1 MSSQLYARK
10 RVKPKDAP
18 ILQDKDE
25 YYGKDRKLVGR
36 PSVFVRLLTL
46 FAASIVAYPLLQI
59 GKKGIFSTSS
69 PLGVD
74 LPMRSI
80 QTYVTV
86 VLPSVVNTAGRPGR
100 LDAIASTWGPASHAI
115 FVIHN
120 VTDFSA
126 SPMSPKSEIVLQRY
140 PQNLLVPPEIT
151 PNDGLLRLNF
161 VIRTIFEQVDPD
173 FAFFVNDHTYVIPE
187 HMCSY
192 LSEKSPDQHLY
203 AGHALHNQNN
213 AFNTGAAGYFLS
225 RKTMQG
231 LVQKWNENNAACL
244 LTNVT
249 SRWLHENPGLVTAAC
264 LDTEMGVKAID
275 TRENGAH
282 RFHVFGLIATYTG
295 TVDQWYINKHY
306 HLKDVEGFN
315 GSYAAVQAGEAC
327 CAKETITF
335 HYVEA
340 LEAKALFHIRQ
351 QVLNQPHIS
360 NAELKATMINKWP
373 SEQSALGPYSRP
385 LPDQGD
391 TDSWR
396 VLLIVLRWIS
406 T

>member
-1 MSSQLYARK
+1 MDIPLL
-10 RVKPKDAP
+10 KDSDANN
-18 ILQDKDE
+18 
-25 YYGKDRKLVGR
+25 GKDLKSSGR
-36 PSVFVRLLTL
+36 PSIIARILTL
-46 FAASIVAYPLLQI
+46 FVATTVTYFLWQIFMKRILSASSQIRSNPPLRAVQ
-59 GKKGIFSTSS
+59 S
-69 PLGVD
+69 
-74 LPMRSI
+74 
-80 QTYVTV
+80 YVTV
-86 VLPSVVNTAGRPGR
+86 VLPSVVNPPGRPGR

-120 VTDFSA
+120 TTEFAA
-126 SPMSPKSEIVLQRY
+126 SPMFPKSELVLHRY

-151 PNDGLLRLNF
+151 TNDGLLRLNF

-192 LSEKSPDQHLY
+192 LSDKSPDQHMY

-244 LTNVT
+244 LTNMT
-249 SRWLHENPGLVTAAC
+249 NRWLHENPGLVTAAC
-264 LDTEMGVKAID
+264 LDTEMGVRAID

-282 RFHVFGLIATYTG
+282 RFHAFGLIATYTG
-295 TVDQWYINKHY
+295 TVDQWYIDKHY
-306 HLKDVEGFN
+306 NLKDVEGFN

-351 QVLNQPHIS
+351 QVLNRPRIS
-360 NAELKATMINKWP
+360 DAELKAAMINKWP

-385 LPDQGD
+385 LPGNED